1 MEMSN
6 LIQHWQSSCENLI
19 QSKHPFSLFSFLSK
33 IHMAEESDSRPTES
47 TPDNKTQSWK
57 DVKLSDLL
65 FLPGSYCF
73 LACIPCTY
81 FHVSFRF
88 PSQGH
93 RLHSCHL
100 ERLHTYVKKS
110 SFITGRKKSPE
121 IQPPFEMVK
130 TCMFHYRKQ
139 TKRAGKIL
147 LWNSKLV
154 RAEMSLTLSAVKAFW
169 KPYQKLLKHFK
180 NLNTGQLW
188 DIGISPAS
196 VSRRYFI
203 GLFKAY
209 ILEICWLHWHWYLN
223 LPTDLLSQLELKQ
236 DRDSIRS

>member
-47 TPDNKTQSWK
+47 TLDNKTQSWK

-110 SFITGRKKSPE
+110 TLLQEEKSHQKSSLHLKWWKLVCFTTENRQKELEKSFFE
-121 IQPPFEMVK
+121 IQNEL
-130 TCMFHYRKQ
+130 
-139 TKRAGKIL
+139 G
-147 LWNSKLV
+147 
-154 RAEMSLTLSAVKAFW
+154 
-169 KPYQKLLKHFK
+169 LK
-180 NLNTGQLW
+180 W
-188 DIGISPAS
+188 A
-196 VSRRYFI
+196 
-203 GLFKAY
+203 
-209 ILEICWLHWHWYLN
+209 
-223 LPTDLLSQLELKQ
+223 
-236 DRDSIRS
+236 